1 VEFFGRPA
9 STHKAIALFSL
20 ANEAPLV
27 VCAARRLGEPL
38 VYEMGVEAMLDPG
51 DGREPRRELPSHIS
65 GAQTVATDA
74 LRIADDLVKGAL
86 EAFHE

>member
-1 VEFFGRPA
+1 VTGD
-9 STHKAIALFSL
+9 LLL
-20 ANEAPLV
+20 AVPPYDVWVSFEQ
-27 VCAARRLGEPL
+27 RHRG
-38 VYEMGVEAMLDPG
+38 G